1 MKTAIAPGT
10 GASPGPAP
18 SPGDR
23 RPDGP
28 LPELLLAMTVVTGL
42 VDAFSYLS
50 LGHVFVANMT
60 GNVVFLGFGLAGAGG
75 IAVNA
80 SLVAIAAFALGAA
93 VGGRW
98 ALPRRPHRGRLL
110 AATAAV
116 EAGLVVTAAVI
127 AGTAGVKGSAL
138 PLTLVVDPPK
148 DLRIMQEEVFG
159 PILPVIPYD
168 DLDTALAEV
177 NAGERPLALYVYS
190 KDADL
195 AEHVLL
201 QTTSGGA
208 CVNVCAVQGAL
219 PALGFGGVGQSGTGR
234 HHGIEGFRADH
245 PQRELAMR
253 QMSAGGTVVTFEVAG
268 GKQGAFR
275 VMNAFQLI
283 AVSNNLGDSK
293 SLATHPATT
302 THMRIGEAE
311 LDDLL
316 PLADRQEGA
325 KRLGDRVQSAGRL
338 LDGRGD
344 LAGDLRFELLEDRP
358 HEFTLVGVVVVQRA
372 AAEPGSNRR
381 RMHDVA
387 ALARR

>member
-138 PLTLVVDPPK
+138 PLTLVSLLAVAMGGQNAIARRLAVPDRTTTVLTLTVTGLVA
-148 DLRIMQEEVFG
+148 DATSWSVRLRRLV
-159 PILPVIPYD
+159 PIVAMLGGALAGGVLLRWVSTPAPLWVA
-168 DLDTALAEV
+168 TAL
-177 NAGERPLALYVYS
+177 LIS
-190 KDADL
+190 
-195 AEHVLL
+195 
-201 QTTSGGA
+201 
-208 CVNVCAVQGAL
+208 CAVIAHC
-219 PALGFGGVGQSGTGR
+219 ATGR
-234 HHGIEGFRADH
+234 
-245 PQRELAMR
+245 PQS
-253 QMSAGGTVVTFEVAG
+253 SAW
-268 GKQGAFR
+268 R
-275 VMNAFQLI
+275 
-283 AVSNNLGDSK
+283 
-293 SLATHPATT
+293 
-302 THMRIGEAE
+302 
-311 LDDLL
+311 
-316 PLADRQEGA
+316 
-325 KRLGDRVQSAGRL
+325 
-338 LDGRGD
+338 
-344 LAGDLRFELLEDRP
+344 
-358 HEFTLVGVVVVQRA
+358 
-372 AAEPGSNRR
+372 
-381 RMHDVA
+381 
-387 ALARR
+387 